1 MRSAAQKLTKTVVD
15 TAPVTGK
22 DYWVWD
28 SELPRFGLRV
38 RASGAKAYAVQYR
51 NAHGTTKRLTIGQ
64 PGELWTPDAARKR
77 ARELLAMVER
87 GDDPAGDLREKREG
101 LTMREIAKE
110 YLEQYA
116 MAHLRSATRRGIKV
130 ALDKHIIP
138 EMGSRKLA
146 EIDSSHVARLHRK
159 LKATPVQANRVLS
172 YLSGIFSYAIEQK
185 LTKENPCVGIK
196 KFQEEKRE
204 RYASEE
210 ELENLIKAINAH
222 PDQHAA
228 NALRLL
234 ILTGSRLSEVLNAT
248 WDMFDLQRGLWIK
261 PSAHTKQKK
270 IHNLPLSSAAVALI
284 ANMYE
289 ARDKDHPYLFPGTPT
304 KANPTIKPRVDL
316 KGPWDAIKKEAK
328 LVNFRKHD
336 LRHSYASQLVAA
348 GVPLFDVG
356 KLLGH
361 TQIATTMRYAHLAD
375 DPLRAATNKLGSK
388 LAAMNLD
395 KPTAEVVPIQPRRKA
410 Q

>member
-1 MRSAAQKLTKTVVD
+1 MSAAAQKLTKTVVD
-15 TAPVTGK
+15 AAPVTGN
-22 DYWVWD
+22 DYWMWD

-38 RASGAKAYAVQYR
+38 RASGAKAYAIQYR
-51 NAHGTTKRLTIGQ
+51 NAHSTTKRLTIGQ

-101 LTMREIAKE
+101 LTIREIAKE

-116 MAHLRSATRRGIKV
+116 TAHLRPATQRGIRV
-130 ALDKHIIP
+130 ALDKHILP

-159 LKATPVQANRVLS
+159 LKDTPVQANRVLS

-185 LTKENPCVGIK
+185 QTKENPCVGIK

-210 ELENLIKAINAH
+210 ELENLIKALNAH

-228 NALRLL
+228 NAFRLL
-234 ILTGSRLSEVLNAT
+234 TLTGARLSEVLKAT
-248 WDMFDLQRGLWIK
+248 WDMFDLQRGIWTK

-270 IHNLPLSSAAVALI
+270 VHNVSLSSAAVSLI

-289 ARDKDHPYLFPGTPT
+289 ARDKDHPYLFPGVPT
-304 KANPTIKPRVDL
+304 KANPVIKPRVDL
-316 KGPWDAIKKEAK
+316 KGPWEAIKKAAK
-328 LVNFRKHD
+328 LENFRVHD
-336 LRHSYASQLVAA
+336 LRHSYASQLVTA

-388 LAAMNLD
+388 LTAMNLD
-395 KPTAEVVPIQPRRKA
+395 QPTAEVVSIQPRRKA

>member
-1 MRSAAQKLTKTVVD
+1 MSAAARKLTKTVVD
-15 TAPVTGK
+15 AAPVTGK
-22 DYWVWD
+22 DYWIWD

-38 RASGAKAYAVQYR
+38 RATGAKAYAIQYR
-51 NAHGTTKRLTIGQ
+51 NAHDTTKRLTIGR

-77 ARELLAMVER
+77 ARELLADVER
-87 GDDPAGDLREKREG
+87 GEDPAGDLREKREG

-116 MAHLRSATRRGIKV
+116 TAHLRPATQRGIKV
-130 ALDKHIIP
+130 ALDKHILP
-138 EMGSRKLA
+138 EMGSRKIA
-146 EIDSSHVARLHRK
+146 EIDSAHVAKLHRK
-159 LKATPVQANRVLS
+159 MKATQVQANRVLS

-196 KFQEEKRE
+196 KFQEERRE

-210 ELENLIKAINAH
+210 ELENLIKALNTH

-228 NALRLL
+228 NAFRLL
-234 ILTGSRLSEVLNAT
+234 ILTGARLSEVLKAT
-248 WDMFDLQRGLWIK
+248 WDMFDLQRGIWTK

-270 IHNLPLSSAAVALI
+270 VHNAPLSTAAVSLI

-289 ARDKDHPYLFPGTPT
+289 ARDKDHPYLFPGQPT

-316 KGPWDAIKKEAK
+316 KGPWDAIKKAAK
-328 LVNFRKHD
+328 LENFRVHD
-336 LRHSYASQLVAA
+336 LRHSYASQLVTA

-388 LAAMNLD
+388 LTAMNLD
-395 KPTAEVVPIQPRRKA
+395 QPTAEVVAIQPRRKA